1 MLTLLKNCLLSNSKK
16 VHILIKDSTIE
27 KISEV
32 ELNSDFYNNQK
43 IDAVFDMKC
52 NLVMPGFVDAF
63 SRVNKQSSYST
74 SDYETESRACAY
86 GGITTFV
93 DIPSSPINEKY
104 FDNIISKVNNAN
116 EKSHVNFGFVVS
128 VSDLS
133 NINELEKI
141 QDYSVG
147 TIINI
152 NARTINERIS
162 DSNKLSETLK
172 ASKMV
177 LLHLS
182 GYDIDLFFSVCDNK
196 QTKLVFYDITNEVD
210 LEKILSYK
218 KEGFNIRTA
227 TSVNYLL
234 FNRDMIANEYKRKTI
249 TTEYK
254 FGTMLNNLG
263 LWNAIKD
270 RKIDIITSDHTPVTL
285 IEKFE
290 TNEKGLPNFETMF
303 SILFDSCYYKRIPIT
318 ILEDL
323 LCKNPAK
330 VCGFKNKG
338 EIKES
343 YDADLVVINTTKRW
357 WIKNEDIVSSA
368 RWTPFNDY
376 RISGRVMMTFVNGQ
390 LVYNYI
396 NQMMPI
402 RDVRAGRL
410 ATFEDSSS
418 SRYANDLN

>member
-1 MLTLLKNCLLSNSKK
+1 MLTLLKNCLLSNSRK
-16 VHILIKDSTIE
+16 VDILIKDSIIE
-27 KISEV
+27 KISDTS
-32 ELNSDFYNNQK
+32 LDAKTYNNKK

-52 NLVMPGFVDAF
+52 NLVMPGFIDAF
-63 SRVNKQSSYST
+63 SRIKKQTSYTT

-93 DIPSSPINEKY
+93 DIPSAPISEKY
-104 FDNIISKVNNAN
+104 YDAIIDKVNEAKEN
-116 EKSHVNFGFVVS
+116 SHVNFGFVVS
-128 VSDLS
+128 VSNLS
-133 NINELEKI
+133 NIVELEKI

-152 NARTINERIS
+152 NARTVSDRII
-162 DSNKLSETLK
+162 DSEKLSEALK
-172 ASKMV
+172 ASKLV

-182 GYDIDLFFSVCDNK
+182 GFDIDLFFSVCDDK
-196 QTKLVFYDITNEVD
+196 FTKLVFYDITNEND

-218 KEGFNIRTA
+218 KEGYNIRTA

-254 FGTMLNNLG
+254 LGTMLNNLG
-263 LWNAIKD
+263 LWNAVKD
-270 RKIDIITSDHTPVTL
+270 RKIDIITSDHTPVSL

-290 TNEKGLPNFETMF
+290 TEQKGLPNFETMF

-338 EIKES
+338 EIKEG
-343 YDADLVVINTTKRW
+343 YDADLVVVNTTKRW

-390 LVYNYI
+390 LVYNFI
-396 NQMMPI
+396 NQMSPI
-402 RDVRAGRL
+402 RNVKAGKFAEFDKNLSTRS
-410 ATFEDSSS
+410 AS
-418 SRYANDLN
+418 

>member
-1 MLTLLKNCLLSNSKK
+1 MLTLLKNCLLSTSKK
-16 VHILIKDSTIE
+16 VDILIKDSIIE
-27 KISEV
+27 KISEA
-32 ELNSDFYNNQK
+32 ELDNEYYLNQK

-52 NLVMPGFVDAF
+52 NLIMPGFIDAF
-63 SRVNKQSSYST
+63 SRIKKQSSYSS

-93 DIPSSPINEKY
+93 DIPSAPINEKY
-104 FDNIISKVNNAN
+104 LDAITNKVNDASEN
-116 EKSHVNFGFVVS
+116 SHVNFGFVVS

-133 NINELEKI
+133 NLNELEKI

-152 NARTINERIS
+152 NSRTINDRIS
-162 DSNKLSETLK
+162 NSQRLADTLRVSKL
-172 ASKMV
+172 V

-182 GYDIDLFFSVCDNK
+182 GFDIDLFFSICEDKN
-196 QTKLVFYDITNEVD
+196 TKLVFYDITNEND

-218 KEGFNIRTA
+218 KEGYNIRTA
-227 TSVNYLL
+227 TSINYLL

-254 FGTMLNNLG
+254 LGTMLNNLG

-270 RKIDIITSDHTPVTL
+270 RKIDMITSDHTPITL

-290 TNEKGLPNFETMF
+290 TEQKGLPNFETMF

-318 ILEDL
+318 ILEDV

-338 EIKES
+338 EIKEG

-402 RDVRAGRL
+402 RNVKAGKL
-410 ATFEDSSS
+410 AEFD
-418 SRYANDLN
+418 DLGRNN

>member
-1 MLTLLKNCLLSNSKK
+1 MLTLLKNCLLSTSKK
-16 VHILIKDSTIE
+16 VDILIKDSIIE
-27 KISEV
+27 KISEA
-32 ELNSDFYNNQK
+32 ELDNEVYLNQK
-43 IDAVFDMKC
+43 IDAVFDMKY
-52 NLVMPGFVDAF
+52 NLIMPGFIDAF
-63 SRVNKQSSYST
+63 SRVKKQSSYSL
-74 SDYETESRACAY
+74 SDYESESRACAY

-93 DIPSSPINEKY
+93 DIPTSPISEKY
-104 FDNIISKVNNAN
+104 LDAITSKVNDASEN
-116 EKSHVNFGFVVS
+116 SHVNFGFVVS

-133 NINELEKI
+133 NLNELEKI

-147 TIINI
+147 TIVNV
-152 NARTINERIS
+152 NARTINDRIS
-162 DSNKLSETLK
+162 DSKRLSETLK
-172 ASKMV
+172 VSKLV

-182 GYDIDLFFSVCDNK
+182 GFDIDLFFSVCDDK
-196 QTKLVFYDITNEVD
+196 DTKLVFYDITNEND

-218 KEGFNIRTA
+218 KEGYNIRTA
-227 TSVNYLL
+227 TSINYLL

-254 FGTMLNNLG
+254 LGTMLNNLG

-270 RKIDIITSDHTPVTL
+270 RKIDMITSDHTPVTL

-290 TNEKGLPNFETMF
+290 TQQKGLPNFETLF

-318 ILEDL
+318 ILEDV

-338 EIKES
+338 EIKEG

-402 RDVRAGRL
+402 RNVKAGKL
-410 ATFEDSSS
+410 AEFDDNRNSH
-418 SRYANDLN
+418 